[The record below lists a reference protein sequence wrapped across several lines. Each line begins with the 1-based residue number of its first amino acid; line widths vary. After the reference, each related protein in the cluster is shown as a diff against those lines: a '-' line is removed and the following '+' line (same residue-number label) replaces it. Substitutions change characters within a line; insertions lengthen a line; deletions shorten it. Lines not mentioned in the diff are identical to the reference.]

1 MNMMRNKVLQ
11 KVIIMVAGLMLL
23 LGSMLGG

>member
-11 KVIIMVAGLMLL
+11 KVIIMIAGLVLL